1 MEKTPKLIQLR
12 LLGFQYSRKKE
23 KVCSIILE
31 ELDGERR
38 ISIVI
43 GLYEANS
50 IFIGAQNRKMP
61 RPITHDM
68 VMEMTAAF
76 GYSLR
81 KMVIYDVQQD
91 VYSSFLYFMKN
102 NQSTEAQSVPHKEG
116 EQQQEY
122 VKIDARTSDALA
134 MAVRCG
140 CPIFVNEDILEAKNT
155 IITRK
160 EFLQKLSEAGDFVFY
175 SDDELSNMLQE
186 ALRKDDF
193 ETAIKIREEKKRRNN
208 K

>member
-1 MEKTPKLIQLR
+1 
-12 LLGFQYSRKKE
+12 
-23 KVCSIILE
+23 
-31 ELDGERR
+31 DGERR

-102 NQSTEAQSVPHKEG
+102 NQYTEAQSVPLKEG

-186 ALRKDDF
+186 ALQKDDF